1 MVFRLDA
8 EVLEDRVRPE
18 AFHGIPVLDLTMA
31 NGVVDAI
38 TRSAGSSESLIS
50 DEEIQV
56 LRTTLRRQVRARP
69 TTSPQERRL
78 VGNRGSSRASR
89 ASGARLGCNCGREDE
104 RGRVVT
110 SETLPPVSLRRQMR
124 GGGSR
129 CKTGDW
135 GLNSPSLE

>member
-56 LRTTLRRQVRARP
+56 LRTTLR
-69 TTSPQERRL
+69 
-78 VGNRGSSRASR
+78 
-89 ASGARLGCNCGREDE
+89 
-104 RGRVVT
+104 
-110 SETLPPVSLRRQMR
+110 
-124 GGGSR
+124 
-129 CKTGDW
+129 
-135 GLNSPSLE
+135 